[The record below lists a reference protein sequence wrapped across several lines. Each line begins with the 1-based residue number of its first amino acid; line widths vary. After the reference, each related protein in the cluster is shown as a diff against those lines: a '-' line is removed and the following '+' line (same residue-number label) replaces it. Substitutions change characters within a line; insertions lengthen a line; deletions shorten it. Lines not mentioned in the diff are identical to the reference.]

1 MSLASSGVKYYL
13 LCLAALAVAGAA
25 FVWLAEPAVPPPPE
39 IDTSRV
45 APAIAKALDDGYADC
60 LADPKSGRLRGHL
73 GMLCFAHDFRQEA
86 RELFRQAS
94 RLDPRQFRWKYYLGV
109 LCEDQNLTEAVDS
122 FKQASFLRS
131 DYAPLW
137 QRMAECQVRL
147 NRIPQARASYSTA
160 ARLAPDSPIPLLGL
174 ARLEAAQNQLPEA
187 VAWIE
192 QALQVAP
199 ESREVLQEKIG
210 LLRARGDNVAAAR
223 LQERIDAFPPAPRVM
238 PDEFLAA
245 VDQLD
250 LSSNRL
256 AKMADLQ
263 LASGDL
269 AAASESLKR
278 LIFDRPDLPMVR
290 INLGQIRLREGNLPA
305 AIAIFRETVSG
316 FPHEPGCRFALGNA
330 LEAAGELDE
339 ALEMYSQA
347 TGIKPDYAEALYR
360 KGRVLL
366 KLRRVPEAIS
376 ALRAALASNPALVLA
391 QVDLARA
398 YAARGAWTEAL
409 DAADIAARLA
419 PGDAQVRELQQS
431 IRDRKIRGDS
441 QP

>member
-13 LCLAALAVAGAA
+13 LCLAVLAVAGAA

-73 GMLCFAHDFRQEA
+73 GM
-86 RELFRQAS
+86 FRQAS

-347 TGIKPDYAEALYR
+347 TEIKPDYAEALYR